1 MHIIFRCKTMLNF
14 YIYVCILQAS
24 FFSLCVSPCQCLIL
38 LLVKEKRGSWL
49 TFRKVWRLSLMQMTC
64 AAFEQCFFVEA
75 SCRKSNSKSKPLPQV
90 SLWHSSRKVSGIWND
105 KSAAHIVKY
114 ATSVACH
121 TGTASWRTH
130 LPNTAHPAHIHLQH
144 TTSHRKWESS
154 STRKLSTRQNNLFRF
169 EGKSFDWCCPLHNKY
184 CL

>member
-24 FFSLCVSPCQCLIL
+24 FFSLCVGPCQCHIL

-130 LPNTAHPAHIHLQH
+130 LPNPAHPAHIHILATYNITPQVGKFFNPETFH
-144 TTSHRKWESS
+144 TPEQFVSLRRQILRLVLSS
-154 STRKLSTRQNNLFRF
+154 A
-169 EGKSFDWCCPLHNKY
+169 
-184 CL
+184 